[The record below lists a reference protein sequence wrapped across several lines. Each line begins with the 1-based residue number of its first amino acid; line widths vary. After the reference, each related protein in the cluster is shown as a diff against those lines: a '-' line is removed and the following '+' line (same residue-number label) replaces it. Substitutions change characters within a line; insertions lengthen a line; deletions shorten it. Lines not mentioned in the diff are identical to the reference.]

1 MAKEYV
7 PIFFD
12 WLEVTQDLTAE
23 EKGNLIDAV
32 VAYASGAEYEH
43 LLTGACRV
51 AFRFMKGQVD
61 RNAKISE
68 ARTAAGS
75 NKPEQNGTKDN
86 KPEQNESKDSKPE
99 QNGSNFPKE
108 NNNNNNNNNKK
119 EKEKEKENFID
130 DDNARAIQSEQN
142 RVLDAAEDAG
152 FLKSNS
158 VRAKLLNLY
167 AVHGLE
173 KMLAAF
179 DSCVKHGAPNIAYL
193 EAVLKGEPKKPSK
206 KPQVIAQAYEQRD
219 YATDPDYKAWEERNQ
234 RELEEAIAKM
244 EREKKVSS
252 A

>member
-68 ARTAAGS
+68 ARSAAGS
-75 NKPEQNGTKDN
+75 NKPEQTGTKDN
-86 KPEQNESKDSKPE
+86 KPEQNES
-99 QNGSNFPKE
+99 NFPKE
-108 NNNNNNNNNKK
+108 NNNNNNNKK

-152 FLKSNS
+152 FMKSNS

-179 DSCVKHGAPNIAYL
+179 DSCVKHSAPNIAYL
-193 EAVLKGEPKKPSK
+193 EAVLKGEPKKPNK

>member
-68 ARTAAGS
+68 ARSAAGS
-75 NKPEQNGTKDN
+75 NKPEQNATKDN
-86 KPEQNESKDSKPE
+86 KPEQNE
-99 QNGSNFPKE
+99 SNFPKE
-108 NNNNNNNNNKK
+108 NNNNNNNK
-119 EKEKEKENFID
+119 KEKEKENFID

-152 FLKSNS
+152 FMKSNS

-173 KMLAAF
+173 KMLSAF
-179 DSCVKHGAPNIAYL
+179 DSCVKHSAPNIAYL
-193 EAVLKGEPKKPSK
+193 EAVLKGEPKKPNK

>member
-68 ARTAAGS
+68 ARSAAGS
-75 NKPEQNGTKDN
+75 NKPEQN
-86 KPEQNESKDSKPE
+86 E
-99 QNGSNFPKE
+99 SNFPKE
-108 NNNNNNNNNKK
+108 NNNNNNNKK

-173 KMLAAF
+173 KMLSAF